1 MFPQDCG
8 RETGRGRLWAP
19 EAGCGG
25 GEDPLP
31 GGWWRL
37 SRPAVL
43 VGVQRGVP
51 IALAAIMS
59 SKLSHDAV
67 VAALQA
73 RLGDYWT
80 VTVRSA
86 TPDAPLIAMF
96 SGALQ
101 KAEPKDDAPPGETD
115 FVWYVGQGDR
125 TFGAFAIP
133 AESFGSASWETTP
146 RGPSLMVHASHVQI
160 ALFPRSVHGA

>member
-1 MFPQDCG
+1 MIG
-8 RETGRGRLWAP
+8 
-19 EAGCGG
+19 
-25 GEDPLP
+25 
-31 GGWWRL
+31 
-37 SRPAVL
+37 VL
-43 VGVQRGVP
+43 D
-51 IALAAIMS
+51 
-59 SKLSHDAV
+59 HEAV

-86 TPDAPLIAMF
+86 RPQAPLIAMF

-115 FVWYVGQGDR
+115 FVWYVGSDER

-133 AESFGSASWETTP
+133 RDGFRHAAWEATP
-146 RGPSLMVHASHVQI
+146 KGQALMVQSADVLI
-160 ALFPRSVHGA
+160 ALFPRSVEDD

>member
-1 MFPQDCG
+1 M
-8 RETGRGRLWAP
+8 TGYGP
-19 EAGCGG
+19 GDDEAS
-25 GEDPLP
+25 EPVVNDTLD
-31 GGWWRL
+31 
-37 SRPAVL
+37 
-43 VGVQRGVP
+43 
-51 IALAAIMS
+51 
-59 SKLSHDAV
+59 HDGV

-86 TPDAPLIAMF
+86 VPNAPLIAMF

-115 FVWYVGQGDR
+115 FVWYVGSDER

-133 AESFGSASWETTP
+133 ADGFRVARWENTP
-146 RGPSLMVHASHVQI
+146 RGPALMVQSTNVLV
-160 ALFPRSVHGA
+160 ALFPRSVED